1 MANERI
7 DPNLLL
13 IGGVAAMVLIVGGK
27 ITSLFSFGKDSAE
40 DKANAAQ
47 LQQLNNSNVFSPN
60 YYKGKSGAPLI
71 TVAKAFELAKI
82 IYDAKG
88 YFNDDEAAVY
98 GVFQQLS
105 YKTQVSF
112 FAEKFFDKYKVS
124 LLGYLQSFL
133 NETEMATVAA
143 IVNKLK

>member
-71 TVAKAFELAKI
+71 TVAKAFELGKI

-112 FAEKFFDKYKVS
+112 LAEKFFDKYKVS

>member
-40 DKANAAQ
+40 EKANAAQ

>member
-1 MANERI
+1 MANDKI

-40 DKANAAQ
+40 EKANAAQ

-133 NETEMATVAA
+133 NETEMATVAG

>member
-1 MANERI
+1 MANNDI
-7 DPNLLL
+7 NPNTLLVIGAGAL
-13 IGGVAAMVLIVGGK
+13 ILIAGK
-27 ITSLFSFGKDSAE
+27 SITSLFSFGKDSAE

-71 TVAKAFELAKI
+71 TVAKAFELGKI

-133 NETEMATVAA
+133 NETEMANVAA